1 MKCYSY
7 CWEIDQLHPLAFN
20 PMSNKLSNYVVKI
33 SALTLFVATSCA
45 AFQSPAQAN
54 PFGFLDQINK
64 TVNDINGT
72 VNSVKGTTAN
82 TGNAIG
88 NLTNFL
94 GIGKSES
101 PAANADPSDQVN
113 GAYAAWYKGMSP
125 AEKEIANAL
134 TSEYAEKGAL
144 DFSAFK
150 STDLYKAAKTS
161 QEKQAISA
169 MFFKYSEVVKAA
181 ASKKDKFL
189 AFAFCVN
196 GGSTTCK

>member
-1 MKCYSY
+1 
-7 CWEIDQLHPLAFN
+7 
-20 PMSNKLSNYVVKI
+20 MSNKISNYAVKI
-33 SALTLFVATSCA
+33 SALTLLVATSCVTLH
-45 AFQSPAQAN
+45 QSPAQAN

-64 TVNDINGT
+64 TVNDVNGT
-72 VNSVKGTTAN
+72 VNSVKGTSAN
-82 TGNAIG
+82 TGSAIG

-94 GIGKSES
+94 GIGASS
-101 PAANADPSDQVN
+101 APAANADPATQVN
-113 GAYAAWYKGMSP
+113 GAYAAWYKGMTP

-134 TSEYAEKGAL
+134 TSEYAEKGVL
-144 DFSAFK
+144 DFATFK

-161 QEKQAISA
+161 QEKQAVSS

-181 ASKKDKFL
+181 APQKDKFL